1 MISIK
6 DFERSD
12 IEYILDEASKL
23 ENIAKSKEVC
33 EELKGKILSLM
44 FFEPSTRTKMSLG
57 GPAGDDRPPDGQGE
71 GAAAARKRLG
81 KRLWLLVGRGTFR
94 PEPLPGPNHRF
105 SGIAGGDPV

>member
-44 FFEPSTRTKMSLG
+44 FFEPSTRTKMSFET
-57 GPAGDDRPPDGQGE
+57 AI
-71 GAAAARKRLG
+71 KRLG
-81 KRLWLLVGRGTFR
+81 GECIGFENSRSSSVSKG
-94 PEPLPGPNHRF
+94 E
-105 SGIAGGDPV
+105 SIADTAKMFEGYSDA

>member
-12 IEYILDEASKL
+12 IEYILNEASKL

-44 FFEPSTRTKMSLG
+44 FFEPSTRTKMSFETTT
-57 GPAGDDRPPDGQGE
+57 DR
-71 GAAAARKRLG
+71 KS
-81 KRLWLLVGRGTFR
+81 V
-94 PEPLPGPNHRF
+94 
-105 SGIAGGDPV
+105 V